1 MARTILAGETARMPP
16 STVRFLDWPGPIAMA
31 HRGGASEEPENTMPA
46 FANAVAMGYRY
57 LETDVHA
64 TTDGVLVAFHDPDL
78 SRTCGRPGRIDELP
92 WSDVSTVRVHG
103 REPVPRLED
112 LLEEF
117 PDARVNIDCKA
128 DSAVSALVACVRRT
142 GSAPRICIGA
152 FSDRRLLRL
161 RGMLGPDVCT
171 SLGPAQLASL
181 RMFGVAP
188 GGGQCVQ
195 APVRRGRLPVA
206 DATLVRRAHR
216 AGLQVHVWTID
227 ERAEMQRLL
236 DLGVDGIMTDRP
248 ATLKDVLEQRGE
260 WYDSLPR

>member
-1 MARTILAGETARMPP
+1 MARTLPADETARMPP
-16 STVRFLDWPGPIAMA
+16 SAVPFLDWPGPIAMA

-46 FANAVAMGYRY
+46 FANAVALGYRY

-64 TTDGVLVAFHDPDL
+64 TTDGVLVAFHDSNL
-78 SRTCGRPGRIDELP
+78 TRTCGRPGRIHELP
-92 WSDVSTVRVHG
+92 WSEVSRARVHG
-103 REPVPRLED
+103 LEPIPRLED

-117 PDARVNIDCKA
+117 PDARINVDCKA
-128 DSAVSALVACVRRT
+128 DSAVDALVACVRRT
-142 GSAPRICIGA
+142 ISGSRVCIGA
-152 FSDRRLLRL
+152 FNDRRLLRL

-181 RMFGVAP
+181 RMFGRAP
-188 GGGQCVQ
+188 GGGWCVQ

-227 ERAEMQRLL
+227 EADEMRRLL

-260 WYDSLPR
+260 WYDSLQR